1 MAGNK
6 LTLTEVEKRVDNC
19 FNLRYQQEIP
29 ITQRQWVKLCHEQ
42 YGDKSEQQYC
52 SYWSSAK
59 KKFDDGW
66 KEQLQKLLKPATQEI
81 ERLLTSENEAMRKAA
96 IDQVYKY
103 SGNDIQK
110 IDQEVK
116 QTIKVSFDTEDGD

>member
-1 MAGNK
+1 MAGDK
-6 LTLTEVEKRVDNC
+6 LTTTEVQERVDTC
-19 FNLRYQQEIP
+19 FNLRYKQEIP
-29 ITQRQWVKLCHEQ
+29 ILQREWVKLCHER

-59 KKFDDGW
+59 KKYEEGW
-66 KEQLQKLLKPATQEI
+66 KEQLQRLLKPATEEI

-96 IDQVYKY
+96 IDQIYKY

-116 QTIKVSFDTEDGD
+116 QTIQVSFDTEDGD